1 MLPRAN
7 GAHRNQAMVV
17 VFGLLVA
24 AITTTGC
31 NSIMNGWLDPTTLG
45 NFDRTSTSEIRTSLT
60 LEDSPT
66 GIPGAVP
73 PSMDDLRMVVVE
85 YPISAGDTLA
95 VEINE
100 LRQRQVPYQIQVQV
114 ALAGYANLPV
124 VGRVPAA
131 GLTVP
136 EFEDALVSALR
147 SQNVLLDPEV
157 TVNPLFLQKATYS
170 IFGVGVSAS
179 SNSPLRAGTFPI
191 RHPDLRLL
199 EAINQVGGLNEFV
212 SEIYVFRYENPLTPV
227 RDWNLAPVRRSRNSS
242 TPWHRSR

>member
-1 MLPRAN
+1 MLSRAN
-7 GAHRNQAMVV
+7 GAPRSQATVF
-17 VFGLLVA
+17 VFGLLIA
-24 AITTTGC
+24 AITTPGC
-31 NSIMNGWLDPTTLG
+31 NSVLNGWLDPTTLG

-60 LEDSPT
+60 LEDAPT

-73 PSMDDLRMVVVE
+73 PSMEDLRMVVVE

-100 LRQRQVPYQIQVQV
+100 LRQRQVPYQVQVQV
-114 ALAGYANLPV
+114 ALAGYVNLPV

-136 EFEDALVSALR
+136 EFEDALASALR
-147 SQNVLLDPEV
+147 GRDVLLDPEV
-157 TVNPLFLQKATYS
+157 TVNALFLQKATYS

-212 SEIYVFRYENPLTPV
+212 TEVYVFRHEAPLPPPART
-227 RDWNLAPVRRSRNSS
+227 APSVLKRAAS
-242 TPWHRSR
+242 